1 MSWKSV
7 MNLVRSD
14 DRFYEETDENG
25 EPKPAGWQFLQ
36 ADDGDGEEGDEE
48 DDGDEDYDD
57 DDEGE
62 EDDEDEEEDDED
74 DDDEEEDEDDEEE
87 DDDEVD
93 SLIPHLTDL
102 ACSHR
107 MTMQWTGNAKSTL
120 KAPHLVYLRDSMEAL
135 AAEEDRQKRN

>member
-1 MSWKSV
+1 MMFSSLQRFKEFCKKMERVAKQHHYDLEYDAERIATFFAGQASMSWKSV

-62 EDDEDEEEDDED
+62 EDDEDEDEDDED

-87 DDDEVD
+87 DDDED
-93 SLIPHLTDL
+93 DD
-102 ACSHR
+102 A
-107 MTMQWTGNAKSTL
+107 MDW
-120 KAPHLVYLRDSMEAL
+120 
-135 AAEEDRQKRN
+135 

>member
-62 EDDEDEEEDDED
+62 EDDEDEDEDDED

-93 SLIPHLTDL
+93 SLIPRLTDL